1 MTLKIKV
8 YSDYVCPF
16 CFLGEK
22 PLQEA
27 IQGKDVEV
35 EWMPFELRPYP
46 AERIDPWNEPDK
58 LGMFQS
64 TIMPWAEQMG
74 VDMKLPRLSPHPYT
88 HTAFEG
94 YQFAKEYGKGNEY
107 QHRVF
112 TAFFQ
117 EERNI
122 GEIEVLVEI
131 AGEVG
136 LNQEAFRA
144 ALENHTYKAAHEK
157 AVHHAY
163 YEQGVQAVPTFIIG
177 NSVVQGVRDKKTLE
191 AVIEQELKKETTT
204 LSEGMT
210 CNIDGCE

>member
-58 LGMFQS
+58 FEMFQR
-64 TIMPWAEQMG
+64 TIMPWAKQLG
-74 VDMKLPRLSPHPYT
+74 VEMKLPRLSPHPYT

-94 YQFAKEYGKGNEY
+94 YQFAKEHGKGSEY

-117 EERNI
+117 EEKNI
-122 GEIEVLVEI
+122 GEMDVLVEI
-131 AGEVG
+131 AKEVG
-136 LNQEAFRA
+136 LNTDDFRE
-144 ALENHTYKAAHEK
+144 ALENRTYKEKHEK
-157 AVHHAY
+157 AMHHAY
-163 YEQGVQAVPTFIIG
+163 YEQGIQAVPTFVIG
-177 NSVVQGVRDKKTLE
+177 DCVVQGVRDKETLE
-191 AVIEQELKKETTT
+191 AAIEQELKRETST

-210 CNIDGCE
+210 CHIEGCE